1 MLKYK
6 IISLLFL
13 LTLFNS
19 NLYSVKVTV
28 LPFLSKDKNWIDEY
42 MVDDG
47 MPRAFEISLKNTHM
61 FDVSDYDLLISYFES
76 YDNVVEY
83 KTLSTNL
90 TVAGD
95 FVKET
100 FESDYLITG
109 EVLDFNL
116 KRGGKDTANVEFE
129 VNLIDINTLKT
140 LKTFTNSASYI
151 LPGNSD
157 VYNSEDALF
166 YESAL
171 GWASIL
177 AFNNIANDIAE
188 FLKIPPLIG
197 SVTRIEDNKIFINL
211 GKRNN
216 IKIGDEFEIYSLER
230 YLDLPPNNEYLINK
244 INERKQSSL
253 TNGILTNNID
263 PNNFVVHNN
272 TNFYTTNNYITN
284 SQQITNTQQIT
295 NDKQAIN
302 NEQASNNQKS
312 NISKQYQS
320 TVNNNSSSAYQQ
332 TRENAD
338 GDFWYTSEMLYIY
351 RFYKTKKTLI
361 TKAKVVELY
370 DNYAVLENK
379 SDAKVN
385 ILMEVRIN
393 NEKEGKNL

>member
-1 MLKYK
+1 MFKYK

-28 LPFLSKDKNWIDEY
+28 LPFLSKDKEWVEKY

-47 MPRAFEISLKNTHM
+47 MPRAFEISLRNTHM

-76 YDNVVEY
+76 YDNVMDY
-83 KTLSTNL
+83 KALSTNI
-90 TVAGD
+90 TVASD
-95 FVKET
+95 FLKDT

-116 KRGGKDTANVEFE
+116 KQGGKDTANVEFK
-129 VNLIDINTLKT
+129 VNLIDINTAKT
-140 LKTFTNSASYI
+140 VKTFTNSASYV
-151 LPGNSD
+151 LPGNSV

-171 GWASIL
+171 GWATIL
-177 AFNNIANDIAE
+177 AFNNIANEISE
-188 FLKIPPLIG
+188 FLEIPPLIG
-197 SVTRIEDNKIFINL
+197 TVTRIEDNKIFINL

-216 IKIGDEFEIYSLER
+216 IKIGDEFGIYSVEK

-272 TNFYTTNNYITN
+272 TNSYTATNQ
-284 SQQITNTQQIT
+284 S
-295 NDKQAIN
+295 
-302 NEQASNNQKS
+302 SNN
-312 NISKQYQS
+312 
-320 TVNNNSSSAYQQ
+320 NNN
-332 TRENAD
+332 
-338 GDFWYTSEMLYIY
+338 
-351 RFYKTKKTLI
+351 
-361 TKAKVVELY
+361 
-370 DNYAVLENK
+370 
-379 SDAKVN
+379 
-385 ILMEVRIN
+385 N
-393 NEKEGKNL
+393 NNNNGPEI

>member
-1 MLKYK
+1 MFKYK

-28 LPFLSKDKNWIDEY
+28 LPFLSKDKEWVEKY

-47 MPRAFEISLKNTHM
+47 MPRAFEISLRNTHM

-76 YDNVVEY
+76 YDNVMDY
-83 KTLSTNL
+83 KALSTNIA
-90 TVAGD
+90 VASD
-95 FVKET
+95 FVKDT

-116 KRGGKDTANVEFE
+116 KQGGKDTANVEFK
-129 VNLIDINTLKT
+129 VNLIDINTAKT
-140 LKTFTNSASYI
+140 VKTFTNSASYV
-151 LPGNSD
+151 LPGNSV

-171 GWASIL
+171 GWATIL
-177 AFNNIANDIAE
+177 AFNNIANEISE
-188 FLKIPPLIG
+188 FLEIPPLIG
-197 SVTRIEDNKIFINL
+197 TVTRIEDNKIFINL

-216 IKIGDEFEIYSLER
+216 IKIGDEFGIYSVEK

-272 TNFYTTNNYITN
+272 TNSYTATNQ
-284 SQQITNTQQIT
+284 S
-295 NDKQAIN
+295 
-302 NEQASNNQKS
+302 SNNNNNNNNNKS
-312 NISKQYQS
+312 NISKQY
-320 TVNNNSSSAYQQ
+320 NNSNNASSSVYRQ
-332 TRENAD
+332 TRENAN

-351 RFYKTKKTLI
+351 RYYKTRKTLV
-361 TKAKVVELY
+361 TKAKVIELY
-370 DNYAVLENK
+370 DNYAILENK
-379 SDAKVN
+379 SNAK
-385 ILMEVRIN
+385 IELLMEVKIN
-393 NEKEGKNL
+393 EEKDKNL

>member
-1 MLKYK
+1 MFKYK

-28 LPFLSKDKNWIDEY
+28 LPFLSKDKEWVEKY

-47 MPRAFEISLKNTHM
+47 MPRAFEISLRNTHM

-76 YDNVVEY
+76 YDNVMDY
-83 KTLSTNL
+83 KALSTNI
-90 TVAGD
+90 TVASD
-95 FVKET
+95 FVKDT

-116 KRGGKDTANVEFE
+116 KQGGKDTANVEFK
-129 VNLIDINTLKT
+129 VNLIDINTAKT
-140 LKTFTNSASYI
+140 VKTFTNSANYV
-151 LPGNSD
+151 LPGNSV

-197 SVTRIEDNKIFINL
+197 SVTRVEDNKIFINL

-272 TNFYTTNNYITN
+272 TNSYTATN
-284 SQQITNTQQIT
+284 
-295 NDKQAIN
+295 QALN
-302 NEQASNNQKS
+302 NNNNNNNKS
-312 NISKQYQS
+312 NISKQY
-320 TVNNNSSSAYQQ
+320 NNSNNASSSVYRQ
-332 TRENAD
+332 TRENAN

>member
-1 MLKYK
+1 MFKYK

-28 LPFLSKDKNWIDEY
+28 LPFLSKDKEWVEKY

-47 MPRAFEISLKNTHM
+47 MPRAFEISLRNTHM

-76 YDNVVEY
+76 YDNVMDY
-83 KTLSTNL
+83 KALSTNI
-90 TVAGD
+90 TVASD
-95 FVKET
+95 FVKDT

-116 KRGGKDTANVEFE
+116 KQGGKDTANVEFK
-129 VNLIDINTLKT
+129 VNLIDINTAKT
-140 LKTFTNSASYI
+140 VKTFTNSASYV
-151 LPGNSD
+151 LPGNSV

-171 GWASIL
+171 GWATIL
-177 AFNNIANDIAE
+177 AFNNIANEISE
-188 FLKIPPLIG
+188 FLEIPPLIG
-197 SVTRIEDNKIFINL
+197 TVTRIEDNKIFINL

-216 IKIGDEFEIYSLER
+216 IKIGDEFGIYSVEK

-272 TNFYTTNNYITN
+272 TNSYTATNQ
-284 SQQITNTQQIT
+284 S
-295 NDKQAIN
+295 
-302 NEQASNNQKS
+302 SNNNNNNKS
-312 NISKQYQS
+312 NISKQY
-320 TVNNNSSSAYQQ
+320 NNSNNASSSVYRQ
-332 TRENAD
+332 TRENAN

-351 RFYKTKKTLI
+351 RYYKTRKTLV
-361 TKAKVVELY
+361 TKAKVIELY
-370 DNYAVLENK
+370 DNYAILENK
-379 SDAKVN
+379 SNAK
-385 ILMEVRIN
+385 IELLMEVKIN
-393 NEKEGKNL
+393 EEKDKNL

>member
-1 MLKYK
+1 MFKYK

-28 LPFLSKDKNWIDEY
+28 LPFLSKDKEWVEKY

-47 MPRAFEISLKNTHM
+47 MPRAFEISLRNTHM

-76 YDNVVEY
+76 YDNVMDY
-83 KTLSTNL
+83 KALSTNI
-90 TVAGD
+90 TVASD
-95 FVKET
+95 FVKDT

-116 KRGGKDTANVEFE
+116 KQGGKDTANVEFK
-129 VNLIDINTLKT
+129 VNLIDINTAKT
-140 LKTFTNSASYI
+140 VKTFTNSASYV
-151 LPGNSD
+151 LPGNSV

-171 GWASIL
+171 GWATIL
-177 AFNNIANDIAE
+177 AFNNIANEISE
-188 FLKIPPLIG
+188 FLEIPPLIG
-197 SVTRIEDNKIFINL
+197 TVTRIEDNKIFINL

-216 IKIGDEFEIYSLER
+216 IKIGDEFEIYSVEK

-272 TNFYTTNNYITN
+272 TNSYTATNQ
-284 SQQITNTQQIT
+284 S
-295 NDKQAIN
+295 
-302 NEQASNNQKS
+302 SNNNNNNNNKS
-312 NISKQYQS
+312 NISKQY
-320 TVNNNSSSAYQQ
+320 NNSNNASSSVYRQ
-332 TRENAD
+332 TRENAN

-351 RFYKTKKTLI
+351 RYYKTRKTLV
-361 TKAKVVELY
+361 TKAKVIELY
-370 DNYAVLENK
+370 DNYAILENK
-379 SDAKVN
+379 SNAK
-385 ILMEVRIN
+385 IELLMEVKIN
-393 NEKEGKNL
+393 EEKDKNL

>member
-1 MLKYK
+1 MFKYK

-28 LPFLSKDKNWIDEY
+28 LPFLSKDKEWVEKY

-47 MPRAFEISLKNTHM
+47 MPRAFEISLRNTHM

-76 YDNVVEY
+76 YDNVMDY
-83 KTLSTNL
+83 KALSTNI
-90 TVAGD
+90 TVASD
-95 FVKET
+95 FVKDT

-116 KRGGKDTANVEFE
+116 KQGGKDTANVEFK
-129 VNLIDINTLKT
+129 VNLIDINTAKT
-140 LKTFTNSASYI
+140 VKTFTNSASYV
-151 LPGNSD
+151 LPGNSV

-171 GWASIL
+171 GWATIL
-177 AFNNIANDIAE
+177 AFNNIANEISE
-188 FLKIPPLIG
+188 FLEIPPLIG
-197 SVTRIEDNKIFINL
+197 TVTRIEDNKIFINL

-216 IKIGDEFEIYSLER
+216 IKIGDEFGIYSVEK

-263 PNNFVVHNN
+263 PKNFVVHNN
-272 TNFYTTNNYITN
+272 TNSYTATN
-284 SQQITNTQQIT
+284 
-295 NDKQAIN
+295 QALN
-302 NEQASNNQKS
+302 NNNNNKS
-312 NISKQYQS
+312 NISKQY
-320 TVNNNSSSAYQQ
+320 NNSNNASSSVYRQ
-332 TRENAD
+332 TRENAN

-351 RFYKTKKTLI
+351 RYYKTRKTLVA
-361 TKAKVVELY
+361 KAKVIELY
-370 DNYAVLENK
+370 DNYAILENK
-379 SDAKVN
+379 SNAK
-385 ILMEVRIN
+385 IELLMEVKIN
-393 NEKEGKNL
+393 EEKDKNL

>member
-1 MLKYK
+1 MFKYK

-28 LPFLSKDKNWIDEY
+28 LPFLSKDKEWVEKY

-47 MPRAFEISLKNTHM
+47 MPRAFEISLRNTHM

-76 YDNVVEY
+76 YDNVMDY
-83 KTLSTNL
+83 KALSTNI
-90 TVAGD
+90 TVASD
-95 FVKET
+95 FVKDT

-116 KRGGKDTANVEFE
+116 KQGGKDTANVEFK
-129 VNLIDINTLKT
+129 VNLIDINTAKT
-140 LKTFTNSASYI
+140 VKTFTNSASYV
-151 LPGNSD
+151 LPGNSV

-171 GWASIL
+171 GWATIL
-177 AFNNIANDIAE
+177 AFNNIANEISE
-188 FLKIPPLIG
+188 FLEIPPLIG
-197 SVTRIEDNKIFINL
+197 TVTRIEDNKIFINL

-216 IKIGDEFEIYSLER
+216 IKIGDEFGIYSVEK

-272 TNFYTTNNYITN
+272 TNSYTATN
-284 SQQITNTQQIT
+284 
-295 NDKQAIN
+295 QALN
-302 NEQASNNQKS
+302 NNNNNNNNNNKS
-312 NISKQYQS
+312 NISKQY
-320 TVNNNSSSAYQQ
+320 NNSNNASSSVYRQ
-332 TRENAD
+332 TRENAN

-351 RFYKTKKTLI
+351 RYYKTRKTLVA
-361 TKAKVVELY
+361 KAKVIELY
-370 DNYAVLENK
+370 DNYAILENK
-379 SDAKVN
+379 SNAK
-385 ILMEVRIN
+385 IELLMEVKIN
-393 NEKEGKNL
+393 EEKDKNL

>member
-1 MLKYK
+1 MFKYK

-28 LPFLSKDKNWIDEY
+28 LPFLSKDKEWVEKY

-47 MPRAFEISLKNTHM
+47 MPRAFEISLRNTHM

-76 YDNVVEY
+76 YDNVMDY
-83 KTLSTNL
+83 KALSTNI
-90 TVAGD
+90 TVASD
-95 FVKET
+95 FVKDT

-116 KRGGKDTANVEFE
+116 KQGGKDTANVEFK
-129 VNLIDINTLKT
+129 VNLIDINTAKT
-140 LKTFTNSASYI
+140 VKTFTNSANYV
-151 LPGNSD
+151 LPGNSV

-171 GWASIL
+171 GWATIL
-177 AFNNIANDIAE
+177 AFNNIANEISE
-188 FLKIPPLIG
+188 FLEIPPLIG
-197 SVTRIEDNKIFINL
+197 TVTRIEDNKIFINL

-216 IKIGDEFEIYSLER
+216 IKIGDEFEIYSVEK

-272 TNFYTTNNYITN
+272 TNSYTATN
-284 SQQITNTQQIT
+284 
-295 NDKQAIN
+295 
-302 NEQASNNQKS
+302 QASNNNNKS
-312 NISKQYQS
+312 NISKQY
-320 TVNNNSSSAYQQ
+320 NNSNNASSSVYRQ
-332 TRENAD
+332 TRENAN

-351 RFYKTKKTLI
+351 RYYKTRKTLV
-361 TKAKVVELY
+361 TKAKVIELY
-370 DNYAVLENK
+370 DNYAILENK
-379 SDAKVN
+379 SNAK
-385 ILMEVRIN
+385 IELLMEVKIN
-393 NEKEGKNL
+393 EEKDKNL

>member
-1 MLKYK
+1 MFKYK

-28 LPFLSKDKNWIDEY
+28 LPFLSKDKEWVEKY

-47 MPRAFEISLKNTHM
+47 MPRAFEISLRNTHM

-76 YDNVVEY
+76 YDNVMDY
-83 KTLSTNL
+83 KALSTNIA
-90 TVAGD
+90 VASD
-95 FVKET
+95 FVKDT

-116 KRGGKDTANVEFE
+116 KQGGKDTANVEFK
-129 VNLIDINTLKT
+129 VNLIDINTAKT
-140 LKTFTNSASYI
+140 VKTFTNSASYV
-151 LPGNSD
+151 LPGNSV

-171 GWASIL
+171 GWATIL
-177 AFNNIANDIAE
+177 AFNNIANEISE
-188 FLKIPPLIG
+188 FLEIPPLIG
-197 SVTRIEDNKIFINL
+197 TVTRIEDNKIFINL

-216 IKIGDEFEIYSLER
+216 IKIGDEFGIYSVEK

-272 TNFYTTNNYITN
+272 TNSYTATNQ
-284 SQQITNTQQIT
+284 S
-295 NDKQAIN
+295 
-302 NEQASNNQKS
+302 SNNNNNNNNKS
-312 NISKQYQS
+312 NISKQY
-320 TVNNNSSSAYQQ
+320 NNSNNASSSVYRQ
-332 TRENAD
+332 TRENAN

-351 RFYKTKKTLI
+351 RYYKTRKTLV
-361 TKAKVVELY
+361 TKAKVIELY
-370 DNYAVLENK
+370 DNYAILENK
-379 SDAKVN
+379 SNAK
-385 ILMEVRIN
+385 IELLMEVKIN
-393 NEKEGKNL
+393 EEKDKNL

>member
-1 MLKYK
+1 MFKYK

-28 LPFLSKDKNWIDEY
+28 LPFLSKDKEWVEKY

-47 MPRAFEISLKNTHM
+47 MPRAFEISLRNTHM

-76 YDNVVEY
+76 YDNVMDY
-83 KTLSTNL
+83 KALSTNI
-90 TVAGD
+90 TVAID
-95 FVKET
+95 FVKDT

-116 KRGGKDTANVEFE
+116 KQGGKDTANVEFK
-129 VNLIDINTLKT
+129 VNLIDINTAKT
-140 LKTFTNSASYI
+140 VKTFTNSASYV
-151 LPGNSD
+151 LPGNSV

-171 GWASIL
+171 GWATIL
-177 AFNNIANDIAE
+177 AFNNIANEISE
-188 FLKIPPLIG
+188 FLEIPPLIG
-197 SVTRIEDNKIFINL
+197 TVTRIEDNKIFINL

-216 IKIGDEFEIYSLER
+216 IKIGDEFGIYSVEK

-272 TNFYTTNNYITN
+272 TNSYTATN
-284 SQQITNTQQIT
+284 
-295 NDKQAIN
+295 
-302 NEQASNNQKS
+302 QASNNNNNNNKS
-312 NISKQYQS
+312 NISKQY
-320 TVNNNSSSAYQQ
+320 NNSNNASSSVYRQ
-332 TRENAD
+332 TRENAN

-351 RFYKTKKTLI
+351 RYYKTRKTLV
-361 TKAKVVELY
+361 TKAKVIELY
-370 DNYAVLENK
+370 DNYAILENK
-379 SDAKVN
+379 SNAK
-385 ILMEVRIN
+385 IELLMEVKIN
-393 NEKEGKNL
+393 EEKDKNL

>member
-1 MLKYK
+1 MFKYK

-28 LPFLSKDKNWIDEY
+28 LPFLSKDKEWVEKY

-47 MPRAFEISLKNTHM
+47 MPRAFEISLRNTHM

-76 YDNVVEY
+76 YDNVMDY
-83 KTLSTNL
+83 KALSTNI
-90 TVAGD
+90 TVASD
-95 FVKET
+95 FVKDT

-116 KRGGKDTANVEFE
+116 KQGGKDTANVEFK
-129 VNLIDINTLKT
+129 VNLIDINTAKT
-140 LKTFTNSASYI
+140 VKTFTNSASYV
-151 LPGNSD
+151 LPGNSV

-171 GWASIL
+171 GWATIL
-177 AFNNIANDIAE
+177 AFNNIANEISE
-188 FLKIPPLIG
+188 FLEIPPLIG
-197 SVTRIEDNKIFINL
+197 TVTRIEDNKIFINL

-216 IKIGDEFEIYSLER
+216 IKIGDEFGIYSVEK

-272 TNFYTTNNYITN
+272 TNSYTATN
-284 SQQITNTQQIT
+284 
-295 NDKQAIN
+295 
-302 NEQASNNQKS
+302 QASNNNNKS
-312 NISKQYQS
+312 NISKQY
-320 TVNNNSSSAYQQ
+320 NNSNNASSSVYRQ
-332 TRENAD
+332 TRENAN

-351 RFYKTKKTLI
+351 RYYKTRKTLVA
-361 TKAKVVELY
+361 KAKVIELY
-370 DNYAVLENK
+370 DNYAILENK
-379 SDAKVN
+379 SNAK
-385 ILMEVRIN
+385 IELLMEVKIN
-393 NEKEGKNL
+393 EEKDKNL

>member
-1 MLKYK
+1 MFKYK

-28 LPFLSKDKNWIDEY
+28 LPFLSKDKEWVEKY

-47 MPRAFEISLKNTHM
+47 MPRAFEISLRNTHM

-76 YDNVVEY
+76 YDNVMDY
-83 KTLSTNL
+83 KALSTNIA
-90 TVAGD
+90 VASD
-95 FVKET
+95 FVKDT

-116 KRGGKDTANVEFE
+116 KQGGKDTANVEFK
-129 VNLIDINTLKT
+129 VNLIDINTAKT
-140 LKTFTNSASYI
+140 VKTFTNSASYV
-151 LPGNSD
+151 LPGNSV

-171 GWASIL
+171 GWATIL
-177 AFNNIANDIAE
+177 AFNNIANEISE
-188 FLKIPPLIG
+188 FLEIPPLIG
-197 SVTRIEDNKIFINL
+197 TVTRIEDNKIFINL

-216 IKIGDEFEIYSLER
+216 IKIGDEFGIYSVEK

-272 TNFYTTNNYITN
+272 TNSYTATNQ
-284 SQQITNTQQIT
+284 S
-295 NDKQAIN
+295 
-302 NEQASNNQKS
+302 SNNNNNNNNNNKS
-312 NISKQYQS
+312 NISKQY
-320 TVNNNSSSAYQQ
+320 NNSNNASSSVYRQ
-332 TRENAD
+332 TRENAN

-351 RFYKTKKTLI
+351 RYYKTRKTLV
-361 TKAKVVELY
+361 TKAKVIELY
-370 DNYAVLENK
+370 DNYAILENK
-379 SDAKVN
+379 SNAK
-385 ILMEVRIN
+385 IELLMEVKIN
-393 NEKEGKNL
+393 EEKDKNL

>member
-1 MLKYK
+1 MFKYK

-28 LPFLSKDKNWIDEY
+28 LPFLSKDKEWVEKY

-47 MPRAFEISLKNTHM
+47 MPRAFEISLRNTHM

-76 YDNVVEY
+76 YDNVMDY
-83 KTLSTNL
+83 KALSTNIA
-90 TVAGD
+90 VASD
-95 FVKET
+95 FVKDT

-116 KRGGKDTANVEFE
+116 KQGGKDTANVEFK
-129 VNLIDINTLKT
+129 VNLIDINTAKT
-140 LKTFTNSASYI
+140 VKTFTNSASYV
-151 LPGNSD
+151 LPGNSV

-171 GWASIL
+171 GWATIL
-177 AFNNIANDIAE
+177 AFNNIANEISE
-188 FLKIPPLIG
+188 FLEIPPLIG
-197 SVTRIEDNKIFINL
+197 TVTRIEDNKIFINL

-216 IKIGDEFEIYSLER
+216 IKIGDEFGIYSVEK

-272 TNFYTTNNYITN
+272 TNSYTATNQ
-284 SQQITNTQQIT
+284 S
-295 NDKQAIN
+295 
-302 NEQASNNQKS
+302 SNNNNNKS
-312 NISKQYQS
+312 NISKQY
-320 TVNNNSSSAYQQ
+320 NNSNNASSSSVYRQ
-332 TRENAD
+332 TRENAN

-351 RFYKTKKTLI
+351 RYYKTRKTLV
-361 TKAKVVELY
+361 TKAKVIELY
-370 DNYAVLENK
+370 DNYAILENK
-379 SDAKVN
+379 SNAK
-385 ILMEVRIN
+385 IELLMEVKIN
-393 NEKEGKNL
+393 EEKDKNL

>member
-1 MLKYK
+1 MFKYK

-28 LPFLSKDKNWIDEY
+28 LPFLSKDKEWVEKY

-47 MPRAFEISLKNTHM
+47 MPRAFEISLRNTHM

-76 YDNVVEY
+76 YDNVMDY
-83 KTLSTNL
+83 KALSTNIA
-90 TVAGD
+90 VASD
-95 FVKET
+95 FVKDT

-116 KRGGKDTANVEFE
+116 KQGGKDTANVEFK
-129 VNLIDINTLKT
+129 VNLIDINTAKT
-140 LKTFTNSASYI
+140 VKTFTNSANYV
-151 LPGNSD
+151 LPGNSV

-171 GWASIL
+171 GWATIL
-177 AFNNIANDIAE
+177 AFNNIANEISE
-188 FLKIPPLIG
+188 FLEIPPLIG
-197 SVTRIEDNKIFINL
+197 TVTRIEDNKIFINL

-216 IKIGDEFEIYSLER
+216 IKIGDEFGIYSVEK

-272 TNFYTTNNYITN
+272 TNSYTATNQ
-284 SQQITNTQQIT
+284 S
-295 NDKQAIN
+295 
-302 NEQASNNQKS
+302 SNNNNKS
-312 NISKQYQS
+312 NISKQY
-320 TVNNNSSSAYQQ
+320 NNSNNASSSVYRQ
-332 TRENAD
+332 TRENAN

-351 RFYKTKKTLI
+351 RYYKTRKTLV
-361 TKAKVVELY
+361 TKAKVIELY
-370 DNYAVLENK
+370 DNYAILENK
-379 SDAKVN
+379 SNAK
-385 ILMEVRIN
+385 IELLMEVKIN
-393 NEKEGKNL
+393 EEKDKNL

>member
-1 MLKYK
+1 MFKYK

-28 LPFLSKDKNWIDEY
+28 LPFLSKDKEWVEKY

-47 MPRAFEISLKNTHM
+47 MPRAFEISLRNTHM

-76 YDNVVEY
+76 YDNVMDY
-83 KTLSTNL
+83 KALSTNI
-90 TVAGD
+90 TVASD
-95 FVKET
+95 FVKDT

-116 KRGGKDTANVEFE
+116 KQGGKDTANVEFK
-129 VNLIDINTLKT
+129 VNLIDINTAKT
-140 LKTFTNSASYI
+140 VKTFTNSASYV
-151 LPGNSD
+151 LPGNSV

-171 GWASIL
+171 GWATIL
-177 AFNNIANDIAE
+177 AFNNIANEISE
-188 FLKIPPLIG
+188 FLEIPPLIG
-197 SVTRIEDNKIFINL
+197 TVTRIEDNKIFINL

-216 IKIGDEFEIYSLER
+216 IKIGDEFGIYSVEK

-272 TNFYTTNNYITN
+272 TNSYTATNQ
-284 SQQITNTQQIT
+284 S
-295 NDKQAIN
+295 
-302 NEQASNNQKS
+302 SNNNNNNNNKS
-312 NISKQYQS
+312 NISKQY
-320 TVNNNSSSAYQQ
+320 NNSNNASSSVYRQ
-332 TRENAD
+332 TRENAN

-351 RFYKTKKTLI
+351 RYYKTRKTLV
-361 TKAKVVELY
+361 TKAKVIELY
-370 DNYAVLENK
+370 DNYAILENK
-379 SDAKVN
+379 SNAK
-385 ILMEVRIN
+385 IELLMEVKIN
-393 NEKEGKNL
+393 EEKDNNL

>member
-1 MLKYK
+1 MFKYK

-28 LPFLSKDKNWIDEY
+28 LPFLSKDKEWVEKY

-47 MPRAFEISLKNTHM
+47 MPRAFEISLRNTHM

-76 YDNVVEY
+76 YDNVMDY
-83 KTLSTNL
+83 KALSTNI
-90 TVAGD
+90 TVASD
-95 FVKET
+95 FVKDT

-116 KRGGKDTANVEFE
+116 KQGGKDTANVEFK
-129 VNLIDINTLKT
+129 VNLIDINTAKT
-140 LKTFTNSASYI
+140 VKTFTNSASYV
-151 LPGNSD
+151 LPGNSI

-171 GWASIL
+171 GWATIL
-177 AFNNIANDIAE
+177 AFNNIANEISE
-188 FLKIPPLIG
+188 FLEIPPLIG
-197 SVTRIEDNKIFINL
+197 TVTRIEDNKIFINL

-216 IKIGDEFEIYSLER
+216 IKIGDEFGIYSVEK

-272 TNFYTTNNYITN
+272 TNSYTATNQ
-284 SQQITNTQQIT
+284 S
-295 NDKQAIN
+295 
-302 NEQASNNQKS
+302 SNNNNNNKS
-312 NISKQYQS
+312 NISKQY
-320 TVNNNSSSAYQQ
+320 NNSNNASSSVYRQ
-332 TRENAD
+332 TRENAN

-351 RFYKTKKTLI
+351 RYYKTRKTLV
-361 TKAKVVELY
+361 TKAKVIELY
-370 DNYAVLENK
+370 DNYAILENK
-379 SDAKVN
+379 SNAK
-385 ILMEVRIN
+385 IELLMEVKIN
-393 NEKEGKNL
+393 EEKDKNL

>member
-1 MLKYK
+1 MFKYK

-28 LPFLSKDKNWIDEY
+28 LPFLSKDKEWVEKY

-47 MPRAFEISLKNTHM
+47 MPRAFEISLRNTHM

-76 YDNVVEY
+76 YDNVMDY
-83 KTLSTNL
+83 KALSTNI
-90 TVAGD
+90 TVASD
-95 FVKET
+95 FVKDT

-116 KRGGKDTANVEFE
+116 KQGGKDTANVEFK
-129 VNLIDINTLKT
+129 VNLIDINTAKT
-140 LKTFTNSASYI
+140 VKTFTNSASYV
-151 LPGNSD
+151 LPGNSV

-171 GWASIL
+171 GWATIL
-177 AFNNIANDIAE
+177 AFNNIANEISE
-188 FLKIPPLIG
+188 FLEIPPLIG
-197 SVTRIEDNKIFINL
+197 TVTRIEDNKIFINL

-216 IKIGDEFEIYSLER
+216 IKIGDEFGIYSVEK

-272 TNFYTTNNYITN
+272 TNSYTATNQ
-284 SQQITNTQQIT
+284 S
-295 NDKQAIN
+295 
-302 NEQASNNQKS
+302 SNNNNNNNNKS
-312 NISKQYQS
+312 NISKQY
-320 TVNNNSSSAYQQ
+320 NNSNNASSSVYRQ
-332 TRENAD
+332 TRENAN

-351 RFYKTKKTLI
+351 RYYKTRKTLVA
-361 TKAKVVELY
+361 KAKVIELY
-370 DNYAVLENK
+370 DNYAILENK
-379 SDAKVN
+379 SNAK
-385 ILMEVRIN
+385 IELLMEVKIN
-393 NEKEGKNL
+393 EEKDKNL

>member
-1 MLKYK
+1 MFKYK

-28 LPFLSKDKNWIDEY
+28 LPFLSKDKEWVEKY

-47 MPRAFEISLKNTHM
+47 MPRAFEISLRNTHM

-76 YDNVVEY
+76 YDNVMDY
-83 KTLSTNL
+83 KALSTNIA
-90 TVAGD
+90 VASD
-95 FVKET
+95 FVKDT

-116 KRGGKDTANVEFE
+116 KQGGKDTANVEFK
-129 VNLIDINTLKT
+129 VNLIDINTAKT
-140 LKTFTNSASYI
+140 VKTFTNSASYV
-151 LPGNSD
+151 LPGNSV

-171 GWASIL
+171 GWATIL
-177 AFNNIANDIAE
+177 AFNNIANEISE
-188 FLKIPPLIG
+188 FLEIPPLIG
-197 SVTRIEDNKIFINL
+197 TVTRIEDNKIFINL

-216 IKIGDEFEIYSLER
+216 IKIGDEFGIYSVEK

-272 TNFYTTNNYITN
+272 TNSYTATN
-284 SQQITNTQQIT
+284 
-295 NDKQAIN
+295 
-302 NEQASNNQKS
+302 QASNNNNKS
-312 NISKQYQS
+312 NISKQY
-320 TVNNNSSSAYQQ
+320 NNSNNASSSVYRQ
-332 TRENAD
+332 TRENAN

-351 RFYKTKKTLI
+351 RYYKTRKTLV
-361 TKAKVVELY
+361 TKAKVIELY
-370 DNYAVLENK
+370 DNYAILENK
-379 SDAKVN
+379 SNAK
-385 ILMEVRIN
+385 IELLMEVKIN
-393 NEKEGKNL
+393 EEKDKNL

>member
-1 MLKYK
+1 MFKYK

-28 LPFLSKDKNWIDEY
+28 LPFLSKDKEWVEKY

-47 MPRAFEISLKNTHM
+47 MPRAFEISLRNTHM

-76 YDNVVEY
+76 YDNVMDY
-83 KTLSTNL
+83 KALSTNI
-90 TVAGD
+90 TVASD
-95 FVKET
+95 FVKDT

-116 KRGGKDTANVEFE
+116 KQGGKDTANVEFK
-129 VNLIDINTLKT
+129 VNLIDINTAKT
-140 LKTFTNSASYI
+140 VKTFTNSASYV
-151 LPGNSD
+151 LPGNSV

-171 GWASIL
+171 GWATIL
-177 AFNNIANDIAE
+177 AFNNIANEISE
-188 FLKIPPLIG
+188 FLEIPPLIG
-197 SVTRIEDNKIFINL
+197 TVTRIEDNKIFINL

-216 IKIGDEFEIYSLER
+216 IKIGDEFGIYSVEK

-272 TNFYTTNNYITN
+272 TNSYTATN
-284 SQQITNTQQIT
+284 
-295 NDKQAIN
+295 QALN
-302 NEQASNNQKS
+302 NNNNNNNKS
-312 NISKQYQS
+312 NISKQY
-320 TVNNNSSSAYQQ
+320 NNSNNASSSVYRQ
-332 TRENAD
+332 TRENAN

-351 RFYKTKKTLI
+351 RYYKTRKTLV
-361 TKAKVVELY
+361 TKEKVIELY
-370 DNYAVLENK
+370 DNYAILENK
-379 SDAKVN
+379 SNAK
-385 ILMEVRIN
+385 IELLMEVKIN
-393 NEKEGKNL
+393 EEKDKNL

>member
-1 MLKYK
+1 MFKYK

-28 LPFLSKDKNWIDEY
+28 LPFLSKDKEWVEKY

-47 MPRAFEISLKNTHM
+47 MPRAFEISLRNTHM

-76 YDNVVEY
+76 YDNVMDY
-83 KTLSTNL
+83 KALSTNIA
-90 TVAGD
+90 VASD
-95 FVKET
+95 FVKDT

-116 KRGGKDTANVEFE
+116 KQGGKDTANVEFK
-129 VNLIDINTLKT
+129 VNLIDINTAKT
-140 LKTFTNSASYI
+140 VKTFTNSASYV
-151 LPGNSD
+151 LPGNSV

-171 GWASIL
+171 GWATIL
-177 AFNNIANDIAE
+177 AFNNIANEISE
-188 FLKIPPLIG
+188 FLEIPPLIG
-197 SVTRIEDNKIFINL
+197 TVTRIEDNKIFINL

-216 IKIGDEFEIYSLER
+216 IKIGDEFGIYSVEK

-272 TNFYTTNNYITN
+272 TNSYTATN
-284 SQQITNTQQIT
+284 
-295 NDKQAIN
+295 QALN
-302 NEQASNNQKS
+302 NNNNNNKS
-312 NISKQYQS
+312 NISKQY
-320 TVNNNSSSAYQQ
+320 NNSNNASSSVYRQ
-332 TRENAD
+332 TRENAN

-351 RFYKTKKTLI
+351 RYYKTRKTLV
-361 TKAKVVELY
+361 TKAKVIELY
-370 DNYAVLENK
+370 DNYAILENK
-379 SDAKVN
+379 SNAK
-385 ILMEVRIN
+385 IELLMEVKIN
-393 NEKEGKNL
+393 EEKDKNL

>member
-1 MLKYK
+1 MFKYK

-28 LPFLSKDKNWIDEY
+28 LPFLSKDKEWVEKY

-47 MPRAFEISLKNTHM
+47 MPRAFEISLRNTHM

-76 YDNVVEY
+76 YDNVMDY
-83 KTLSTNL
+83 KALSTNI
-90 TVAGD
+90 TVASD
-95 FVKET
+95 FVKDT

-116 KRGGKDTANVEFE
+116 KQGGKDTANVEFK
-129 VNLIDINTLKT
+129 VNLIDINTAKT
-140 LKTFTNSASYI
+140 VKTFTNSASYV
-151 LPGNSD
+151 LPGNSV

-171 GWASIL
+171 GWATIL
-177 AFNNIANDIAE
+177 AFNNIANEISE
-188 FLKIPPLIG
+188 FLEIPPLIG
-197 SVTRIEDNKIFINL
+197 TVTRIEDNKIFINL

-216 IKIGDEFEIYSLER
+216 IKIGDEFGIYSVEK

-272 TNFYTTNNYITN
+272 TNSYTATN
-284 SQQITNTQQIT
+284 
-295 NDKQAIN
+295 QALN
-302 NEQASNNQKS
+302 NNNNNNNKS
-312 NISKQYQS
+312 NISKQY
-320 TVNNNSSSAYQQ
+320 NNSNNASSSVYRQ
-332 TRENAD
+332 TRENAN

-351 RFYKTKKTLI
+351 RYYKTRKTLV
-361 TKAKVVELY
+361 TKAKVIELY
-370 DNYAVLENK
+370 DNYAILENK
-379 SDAKVN
+379 SNAK
-385 ILMEVRIN
+385 IELLMEVKIN
-393 NEKEGKNL
+393 EEKDKNL

>member
-1 MLKYK
+1 MFKYK

-28 LPFLSKDKNWIDEY
+28 LPFLSKDKEWVEKY

-47 MPRAFEISLKNTHM
+47 MPRAFEISLRNTHM

-76 YDNVVEY
+76 YDNVMDY
-83 KTLSTNL
+83 KALSTNI
-90 TVAGD
+90 TVASD
-95 FVKET
+95 FVKDT

-116 KRGGKDTANVEFE
+116 KQGGKDTANVEFK
-129 VNLIDINTLKT
+129 VNLIDINTAKT
-140 LKTFTNSASYI
+140 VKTFTNSASYV
-151 LPGNSD
+151 LPGNSV

-171 GWASIL
+171 GWATIL
-177 AFNNIANDIAE
+177 AFNNIANEISE
-188 FLKIPPLIG
+188 FLEIPPLIG
-197 SVTRIEDNKIFINL
+197 TVTRIEDNKIFINL

-216 IKIGDEFEIYSLER
+216 IKIGDEFEIYSVEK

-272 TNFYTTNNYITN
+272 TNSYTATN
-284 SQQITNTQQIT
+284 
-295 NDKQAIN
+295 
-302 NEQASNNQKS
+302 QASNNNNKS
-312 NISKQYQS
+312 NISKQY
-320 TVNNNSSSAYQQ
+320 NNSNNASSSVYRQ
-332 TRENAD
+332 TRENAN

-351 RFYKTKKTLI
+351 RYYKTRKTLV
-361 TKAKVVELY
+361 TKAKVIELY
-370 DNYAVLENK
+370 DNYAILENK
-379 SDAKVN
+379 SNAK
-385 ILMEVRIN
+385 IELLMEVKIN
-393 NEKEGKNL
+393 EEKDKNL

>member
-1 MLKYK
+1 MFKYK

-13 LTLFNS
+13 LILFSS

-28 LPFLSKDKNWIDEY
+28 LPFLSKDKKWIDEY

-61 FDVSDYDLLISYFES
+61 FDVSDYDLLISYFAS
-76 YDNVVEY
+76 YDNVMDY
-83 KTLSTNL
+83 KALSTNI
-90 TVAGD
+90 TVASD
-95 FVKET
+95 FIKET
-100 FESDYLITG
+100 FESDYLISG

-116 KRGGKDTANVEFE
+116 KQGGKDTANVEFK
-129 VNLIDINTLKT
+129 VNLIDINTLEIV
-140 LKTFTNSASYI
+140 KTFTNSASYV
-151 LPGNSD
+151 LPGNSV

-177 AFNNIANDIAE
+177 AFNNIANDIAK
-188 FLKIPPLIG
+188 FLKVPPLIG
-197 SVTRIEDNKIFINL
+197 SVTRVENNKIFINL

-216 IKIGDEFEIYSLER
+216 IKIGDEFGLYSVEK

-272 TNFYTTNNYITN
+272 TNSYITTNTN
-284 SQQITNTQQIT
+284 SQVL
-295 NDKQAIN
+295 IN
-302 NEQASNNQKS
+302 NTNQKS
-312 NISKQYQS
+312 NISKQYNNN
-320 TVNNNSSSAYQQ
+320 TINNNSSSVYRQ
-332 TRENAD
+332 TRENAN

-351 RFYKTKKTLI
+351 RFYKTRKTLI
-361 TKAKVVELY
+361 TKAKVIELY
-370 DNYAVLENK
+370 DNYAILENK
-379 SDAKVN
+379 NNAK
-385 ILMEVRIN
+385 IDLLMEVRIN
-393 NEKEGKNL
+393 NEEKDKNL

>member
-1 MLKYK
+1 MFKYK

-28 LPFLSKDKNWIDEY
+28 LPFLSKDKEWVEKY

-47 MPRAFEISLKNTHM
+47 MPRAFEISLRNTHM

-76 YDNVVEY
+76 YDNVMDY
-83 KTLSTNL
+83 KALSTNI
-90 TVAGD
+90 TVASD
-95 FVKET
+95 FVKDT

-116 KRGGKDTANVEFE
+116 KQGGKDTANVEFK
-129 VNLIDINTLKT
+129 VNLIDINTAKT
-140 LKTFTNSASYI
+140 VKTFTNSASYV
-151 LPGNSD
+151 LPGNSV

-171 GWASIL
+171 GWATIL
-177 AFNNIANDIAE
+177 AFNNIANEISE
-188 FLKIPPLIG
+188 FLEIPPLIG
-197 SVTRIEDNKIFINL
+197 TVTRIEDNKIFINL

-216 IKIGDEFEIYSLER
+216 IKIGDEFGIYSVEK

-272 TNFYTTNNYITN
+272 TNSYTATNQ
-284 SQQITNTQQIT
+284 S
-295 NDKQAIN
+295 
-302 NEQASNNQKS
+302 SNNNNNNNKS
-312 NISKQYQS
+312 NISKQY
-320 TVNNNSSSAYQQ
+320 NNSNNASSSVYRQ
-332 TRENAD
+332 TRENAN

-351 RFYKTKKTLI
+351 RYYKTRKTLVA
-361 TKAKVVELY
+361 KAKVIELY
-370 DNYAVLENK
+370 DNYAILENK
-379 SDAKVN
+379 SNAK
-385 ILMEVRIN
+385 IELLMEVKIN
-393 NEKEGKNL
+393 EEKDKNL

>member
-1 MLKYK
+1 MFKYK

-28 LPFLSKDKNWIDEY
+28 LPFLSKDKEWIEKY

-61 FDVSDYDLLISYFES
+61 FDVSDYDLLISYFAS
-76 YDNVVEY
+76 YDNVMDY
-83 KTLSTNL
+83 KALSTNI
-90 TVAGD
+90 TVAAN
-95 FVKET
+95 FVKGT

-109 EVLDFNL
+109 EVLDFSL
-116 KRGGKDTANVEFE
+116 KQGGKDTANVEFK
-129 VNLIDINTLKT
+129 VNLIDINTLKIV
-140 LKTFTNSASYI
+140 KTFTNSAGYI
-151 LPGNSD
+151 LPGNSPI
-157 VYNSEDALF
+157 YNSEDALF

-177 AFNNIANDIAE
+177 AFNNIANEISE

-197 SVTRIEDNKIFINL
+197 TVTRIEDNKIFINL

-216 IKIGDEFEIYSLER
+216 IKIGDEFGIYSVEK

-253 TNGILTNNID
+253 TNGVLTNNID

-272 TNFYTTNNYITN
+272 TNSYITN
-284 SQQITNTQQIT
+284 NSN
-295 NDKQAIN
+295 QASIN
-302 NEQASNNQKS
+302 NTNQKS
-312 NISKQYQS
+312 NISKQYNNIN
-320 TVNNNSSSAYQQ
+320 NNNSSSVYQQ
-332 TRENAD
+332 TRENAK

-351 RFYKTKKTLI
+351 RFYKTKKTLV
-361 TKAKVVELY
+361 TKAKVIELY
-370 DNYAVLENK
+370 DNYAILENK
-379 SDAKVN
+379 SDAK
-385 ILMEVRIN
+385 IELLMEVKIN
-393 NEKEGKNL
+393 EEEDKKL

>member
-1 MLKYK
+1 MFKYK

-28 LPFLSKDKNWIDEY
+28 LPFLSKDKEWVEKY

-47 MPRAFEISLKNTHM
+47 MPRAFEISLRNTHM

-76 YDNVVEY
+76 YDNVMDY
-83 KTLSTNL
+83 KALSTNIA
-90 TVAGD
+90 VASD
-95 FVKET
+95 FVKDT

-116 KRGGKDTANVEFE
+116 KQGGKDTANVEFK
-129 VNLIDINTLKT
+129 VNLIDINTAKT
-140 LKTFTNSASYI
+140 VKTFTNSASYV
-151 LPGNSD
+151 LPGNSV

-171 GWASIL
+171 GWATIL
-177 AFNNIANDIAE
+177 AFNNIANEISE
-188 FLKIPPLIG
+188 FLEIPPLIG
-197 SVTRIEDNKIFINL
+197 TVTRIEDNKIFINL

-216 IKIGDEFEIYSLER
+216 IKIGDEFGIYSVEK

-272 TNFYTTNNYITN
+272 TNSYTATN
-284 SQQITNTQQIT
+284 
-295 NDKQAIN
+295 QALN
-302 NEQASNNQKS
+302 NNNNNNKS
-312 NISKQYQS
+312 NISKQY
-320 TVNNNSSSAYQQ
+320 NNSNNASSSVYRQ
-332 TRENAD
+332 TRENAN

-351 RFYKTKKTLI
+351 RYYKTRKTLVA
-361 TKAKVVELY
+361 KAKVIELY
-370 DNYAVLENK
+370 DNYAILENK
-379 SDAKVN
+379 SNAK
-385 ILMEVRIN
+385 IELLMEVKIN
-393 NEKEGKNL
+393 EEKDKNL

>member
-1 MLKYK
+1 MFKYK

-28 LPFLSKDKNWIDEY
+28 LPFLSKDKEWVEKY

-47 MPRAFEISLKNTHM
+47 MPRAFEISLRNTHM
-61 FDVSDYDLLISYFES
+61 FDVSDYDLLISYFAS
-76 YDNVVEY
+76 YDNVMDY
-83 KTLSTNL
+83 KALSTNI
-90 TVAGD
+90 TVAAN
-95 FVKET
+95 FIKET

-116 KRGGKDTANVEFE
+116 KQGGKDTANVEFK
-129 VNLIDINTLKT
+129 VNLIDINTAKT
-140 LKTFTNSASYI
+140 VKTFTNSASYV
-151 LPGNSD
+151 LPGNSV

-171 GWASIL
+171 GWATIL
-177 AFNNIANDIAE
+177 AFNNIANEISE
-188 FLKIPPLIG
+188 FLEIPPLIG
-197 SVTRIEDNKIFINL
+197 TVTRIEDNKIFINL

-216 IKIGDEFEIYSLER
+216 IKIGDEFGIYSVEK

-272 TNFYTTNNYITN
+272 TNSYTATN
-284 SQQITNTQQIT
+284 
-295 NDKQAIN
+295 
-302 NEQASNNQKS
+302 QASNNNNNNNKS
-312 NISKQYQS
+312 NISKQY
-320 TVNNNSSSAYQQ
+320 NNSNNASSSVYRQ
-332 TRENAD
+332 TRENAN

-351 RFYKTKKTLI
+351 RYYKTRKTLV
-361 TKAKVVELY
+361 TKAKVIELY
-370 DNYAVLENK
+370 DNYAILENK
-379 SDAKVN
+379 SNAK
-385 ILMEVRIN
+385 IELLMEVKIN
-393 NEKEGKNL
+393 EEKDKNL

>member
-1 MLKYK
+1 MFKYK

-28 LPFLSKDKNWIDEY
+28 LPFLSKDKEWVEKY

-47 MPRAFEISLKNTHM
+47 MPRAFEISLRNTHM

-76 YDNVVEY
+76 YDNVMDY
-83 KTLSTNL
+83 KALSTNI
-90 TVAGD
+90 TVASD
-95 FVKET
+95 FVKDT

-116 KRGGKDTANVEFE
+116 KQGGKDTANVEFK
-129 VNLIDINTLKT
+129 VNLIDINTAKT
-140 LKTFTNSASYI
+140 VKTFTNSANYV
-151 LPGNSD
+151 LPGNSV

-171 GWASIL
+171 GWATIL
-177 AFNNIANDIAE
+177 AFNNIANEISE
-188 FLKIPPLIG
+188 FLEIPPLIG
-197 SVTRIEDNKIFINL
+197 TVTRIEDNKIFINL

-216 IKIGDEFEIYSLER
+216 IKIGDEFEIYSVEK

-253 TNGILTNNID
+253 TNGILTNNIE

-272 TNFYTTNNYITN
+272 TNSYTATN
-284 SQQITNTQQIT
+284 
-295 NDKQAIN
+295 QALN
-302 NEQASNNQKS
+302 NNNNNNKS
-312 NISKQYQS
+312 NISKQY
-320 TVNNNSSSAYQQ
+320 NNSNNASSSVYRQ
-332 TRENAD
+332 TRENAN

-351 RFYKTKKTLI
+351 RYYKTRKTLV
-361 TKAKVVELY
+361 TKAKVIELY
-370 DNYAVLENK
+370 DNYAILENK
-379 SDAKVN
+379 SNAK
-385 ILMEVRIN
+385 IELLMEVKIN
-393 NEKEGKNL
+393 EEKDKNL

>member
-1 MLKYK
+1 MFKYK

-28 LPFLSKDKNWIDEY
+28 LPFLSKDKEWVEKY

-47 MPRAFEISLKNTHM
+47 MPRAFEISLRNTHM

-76 YDNVVEY
+76 YDNVMDY
-83 KTLSTNL
+83 KALSTNIA
-90 TVAGD
+90 VASD
-95 FVKET
+95 FVKDT

-116 KRGGKDTANVEFE
+116 KQGGKDTANVEFK
-129 VNLIDINTLKT
+129 VNLIDINTAKT
-140 LKTFTNSASYI
+140 VKTFTNSASYV
-151 LPGNSD
+151 LPGNSV

-171 GWASIL
+171 GWATIL
-177 AFNNIANDIAE
+177 AFNNIANEISE
-188 FLKIPPLIG
+188 FLEIPPLIG
-197 SVTRIEDNKIFINL
+197 TVTRIEDNKIFINL

-216 IKIGDEFEIYSLER
+216 IKIGDEFGIYSVEK

-272 TNFYTTNNYITN
+272 TNSYTATNQ
-284 SQQITNTQQIT
+284 S
-295 NDKQAIN
+295 
-302 NEQASNNQKS
+302 SNNNNKS
-312 NISKQYQS
+312 NISKQY
-320 TVNNNSSSAYQQ
+320 NNSNNASSSVYRQ
-332 TRENAD
+332 TRENAN

-351 RFYKTKKTLI
+351 RYYKTRKTLVA
-361 TKAKVVELY
+361 KAKVIELY
-370 DNYAVLENK
+370 DNYAILENK
-379 SDAKVN
+379 SNAK
-385 ILMEVRIN
+385 IELLMEVKIN
-393 NEKEGKNL
+393 EEKDKNL

>member
-1 MLKYK
+1 MFKYK

-28 LPFLSKDKNWIDEY
+28 LPFLSKDKEWVEKY

-47 MPRAFEISLKNTHM
+47 MPRAFEISLRNTHM

-76 YDNVVEY
+76 YDNVMDY
-83 KTLSTNL
+83 KALSTNI
-90 TVAGD
+90 TVASD
-95 FVKET
+95 FVKDT

-116 KRGGKDTANVEFE
+116 KQGGKDTANVEFK
-129 VNLIDINTLKT
+129 VNLIDINTAKT
-140 LKTFTNSASYI
+140 VKTFTNSASYV
-151 LPGNSD
+151 LPGNSV

-171 GWASIL
+171 GWATIL
-177 AFNNIANDIAE
+177 AFNNIANEISE
-188 FLKIPPLIG
+188 FLEIPPLIG
-197 SVTRIEDNKIFINL
+197 TVTRIEDNKIFINL

-216 IKIGDEFEIYSLER
+216 IKIGDEFGIYSVEK

-272 TNFYTTNNYITN
+272 TNSYTATN
-284 SQQITNTQQIT
+284 
-295 NDKQAIN
+295 QALN
-302 NEQASNNQKS
+302 NNNKS
-312 NISKQYQS
+312 NISKQY
-320 TVNNNSSSAYQQ
+320 NNSNNASSSVYRQ
-332 TRENAD
+332 TRENAN

-351 RFYKTKKTLI
+351 RFYKTRKTLI
-361 TKAKVVELY
+361 TKAKVIELY
-370 DNYAVLENK
+370 DNYAILENK
-379 SDAKVN
+379 NNAK
-385 ILMEVRIN
+385 IDLLMEVRIN
-393 NEKEGKNL
+393 NEEKDKNL

>member
-1 MLKYK
+1 MFKYK

-28 LPFLSKDKNWIDEY
+28 LPFLSKDKEWVEKY

-47 MPRAFEISLKNTHM
+47 MPRAFEISLRNTHM

-76 YDNVVEY
+76 YDNVMDY
-83 KTLSTNL
+83 KALSTNI
-90 TVAGD
+90 TIASD
-95 FVKET
+95 FVKDT

-116 KRGGKDTANVEFE
+116 KQGGKDTANVEFK
-129 VNLIDINTLKT
+129 VNLIDINTAKT
-140 LKTFTNSASYI
+140 VKTFTNSASYV
-151 LPGNSD
+151 LPGNSV

-171 GWASIL
+171 GWATIL
-177 AFNNIANDIAE
+177 AFNNIANEISE
-188 FLKIPPLIG
+188 FLEIPPLIG
-197 SVTRIEDNKIFINL
+197 TVTRIEDNKIFINL

-216 IKIGDEFEIYSLER
+216 IKIGDEFGIYSVEK

-272 TNFYTTNNYITN
+272 TNSYTATN
-284 SQQITNTQQIT
+284 
-295 NDKQAIN
+295 
-302 NEQASNNQKS
+302 QASNNNNNNNNNKS
-312 NISKQYQS
+312 NISKQY
-320 TVNNNSSSAYQQ
+320 NNSNNASSSVYRQ
-332 TRENAD
+332 TRENAN

-351 RFYKTKKTLI
+351 RYYKTRKTLVA
-361 TKAKVVELY
+361 KAKVIELY
-370 DNYAVLENK
+370 DNYAILENK
-379 SDAKVN
+379 SNAK
-385 ILMEVRIN
+385 IELLMEVKIN
-393 NEKEGKNL
+393 EEKDKNL

>member
-1 MLKYK
+1 MFKYK

-28 LPFLSKDKNWIDEY
+28 LPFLSKDKEWVEKY

-47 MPRAFEISLKNTHM
+47 MPRAFEISLRNTHM

-76 YDNVVEY
+76 YDNVMDY
-83 KTLSTNL
+83 KALSTNI
-90 TVAGD
+90 TVAID
-95 FVKET
+95 FVKDT

-116 KRGGKDTANVEFE
+116 KQGGKDTANVEFK
-129 VNLIDINTLKT
+129 VNLIDINTAKT
-140 LKTFTNSASYI
+140 VKTFTNSASYV
-151 LPGNSD
+151 LPGNSV

-171 GWASIL
+171 GWATIL
-177 AFNNIANDIAE
+177 AFNNIANEISE
-188 FLKIPPLIG
+188 FLEIPPLIG
-197 SVTRIEDNKIFINL
+197 TVTRIEDNKIFINL

-216 IKIGDEFEIYSLER
+216 IKIGDEFGIYSVEK

-272 TNFYTTNNYITN
+272 TNSYTATN
-284 SQQITNTQQIT
+284 
-295 NDKQAIN
+295 QALN
-302 NEQASNNQKS
+302 NNNNNNNNKS
-312 NISKQYQS
+312 NISKQY
-320 TVNNNSSSAYQQ
+320 NNSNNASSSVYRQ
-332 TRENAD
+332 TRENAN

-351 RFYKTKKTLI
+351 RYYKTRKTLV
-361 TKAKVVELY
+361 TKAKVIELY
-370 DNYAVLENK
+370 DNYAILENK
-379 SDAKVN
+379 SNAK
-385 ILMEVRIN
+385 IELLMEVKIN
-393 NEKEGKNL
+393 EEKDKNL

>member
-1 MLKYK
+1 MFKYK

-28 LPFLSKDKNWIDEY
+28 LPFLSKDKEWVEKY

-47 MPRAFEISLKNTHM
+47 MPRAFEISLRNTHM

-76 YDNVVEY
+76 YDNVMDY
-83 KTLSTNL
+83 KALSTNI
-90 TVAGD
+90 TVASD
-95 FVKET
+95 FVKDT

-116 KRGGKDTANVEFE
+116 KQGGKDTANVEFK
-129 VNLIDINTLKT
+129 VNLIDINTAKT
-140 LKTFTNSASYI
+140 VKTFTNSASYV
-151 LPGNSD
+151 LPGNSV

-171 GWASIL
+171 GWATIL
-177 AFNNIANDIAE
+177 AFNNIANEISE
-188 FLKIPPLIG
+188 FLEIPPLIG
-197 SVTRIEDNKIFINL
+197 TVTRIEDNKIFINL

-216 IKIGDEFEIYSLER
+216 IKIGDEFGIYSVEK

-272 TNFYTTNNYITN
+272 TNSYTATN
-284 SQQITNTQQIT
+284 
-295 NDKQAIN
+295 QALN
-302 NEQASNNQKS
+302 NNNKS
-312 NISKQYQS
+312 NISKQY
-320 TVNNNSSSAYQQ
+320 NNSNNASSSVYRQ
-332 TRENAD
+332 TRENAN

-351 RFYKTKKTLI
+351 RYYKTRKTLV
-361 TKAKVVELY
+361 TKAKVIELY
-370 DNYAVLENK
+370 DNYAILENK
-379 SDAKVN
+379 SNAK
-385 ILMEVRIN
+385 IELLMEVKIN
-393 NEKEGKNL
+393 EEKDKNL

>member
-1 MLKYK
+1 MFKYK

-28 LPFLSKDKNWIDEY
+28 LPFLSKDKEWVEKY

-47 MPRAFEISLKNTHM
+47 MPRAFEISLRNTHM

-76 YDNVVEY
+76 YDNVMDY
-83 KTLSTNL
+83 KALSTNIA
-90 TVAGD
+90 VASD
-95 FVKET
+95 FVKDT

-116 KRGGKDTANVEFE
+116 KQGGKDTANVEFK
-129 VNLIDINTLKT
+129 VNLIDINTAKT
-140 LKTFTNSASYI
+140 VKTFTNSASYV
-151 LPGNSD
+151 LPGNSV

-171 GWASIL
+171 GWATIL
-177 AFNNIANDIAE
+177 AFNNIANEISE
-188 FLKIPPLIG
+188 FLEIPPLIG
-197 SVTRIEDNKIFINL
+197 TVTRIEDNKIFINL

-216 IKIGDEFEIYSLER
+216 IKIGDEFGIYSVEK

-272 TNFYTTNNYITN
+272 TNSYTATN
-284 SQQITNTQQIT
+284 
-295 NDKQAIN
+295 QALN
-302 NEQASNNQKS
+302 NNNKS
-312 NISKQYQS
+312 NISKQY
-320 TVNNNSSSAYQQ
+320 NNSNNASSSVYRQ
-332 TRENAD
+332 TRENAN

-351 RFYKTKKTLI
+351 RYYKTRKTLV
-361 TKAKVVELY
+361 TKAKVIELY
-370 DNYAVLENK
+370 DNYAILENK
-379 SDAKVN
+379 SNAK
-385 ILMEVRIN
+385 IELLMEVKIN
-393 NEKEGKNL
+393 EEKDKNL